1 MRQTLGELML
11 CDNRYK
17 ILPALRASLLG
28 IFHHVPVIFYICFP
42 VMPGFVHSCR
52 TEFSIPEFIE
62 GLVLGFEF
70 LLHPMAWYPCQIFHD
85 H

>member
-28 IFHHVPVIFYICFP
+28 IFHHVLVIFYICFP
-42 VMPGFVHSCR
+42 VMPGFVHSSYGIQHSRIYRRPR
-52 TEFSIPEFIE
+52 T
-62 GLVLGFEF
+62 GF
-70 LLHPMAWYPCQIFHD
+70 
-85 H
+85 